1 MYKALLI
8 FIIGLWI
15 TLPIEAQEQEEE
27 SRKVVYDLTTGD
39 LDKLE
44 RNLIGGIISHTTY
57 YQSQLKELEVRV
69 IIHGDAYKFFMKDL
83 NNTAYAY
90 QPALVAKRE
99 NLEKRLKSLAKQY
112 HVSFFVCE
120 IGVQKRKLNKKAFY
134 PFVSFVYNAAVGL
147 IDAQNEGYAY
157 LFIE

>member
-1 MYKALLI
+1 MQKLLLTI
-8 FIIGLWI
+8 MIVLSSI
-15 TLPIEAQEQEEE
+15 TPLSAQEEEE
-27 SRKVVYDLTTGD
+27 SRKVVYNLTTGD
-39 LDKLE
+39 MAALE
-44 RNLIGGIISHTTY
+44 KNLISGIISHTTY

-90 QPALVAKRE
+90 QEELVAKKK

-112 HVSFFVCE
+112 HVSFFVCD
-120 IGVQKRKLNKKAFY
+120 IGVKKRRLDKKAFY

-157 LFIE
+157 LPIE